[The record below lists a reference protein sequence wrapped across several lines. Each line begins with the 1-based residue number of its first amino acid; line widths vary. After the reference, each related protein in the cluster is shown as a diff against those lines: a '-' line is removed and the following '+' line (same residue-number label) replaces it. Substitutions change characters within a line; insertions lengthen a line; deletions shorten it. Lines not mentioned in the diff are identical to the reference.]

1 MNKIQYKKSV
11 VAVVLV
17 IVTVILIYTFL
28 SNQKKDYLSSHI
40 TQPDLSKSE
49 LKNLPVSPENKRVD
63 LKKPVFSNPTKIDN
77 ILFPVTNLKQA
88 ILLGNDDGRP
98 LQVVYTLL
106 PESKNRIIDWNGG
119 KVETR
124 TIQYLAYFDH
134 RLIEYAY
141 DWYAQADD
149 GSVWYFGEEVFN
161 LSEGVLTDKHG
172 TWLADKDGPVAMIMP
187 ANPKTG
193 DVYRVENI
201 PGVAFEEVAV
211 KSINQT
217 IEGPLG
223 KVSGCMIGSQLHDNG
238 SYSDKIFCPNYGE
251 FFTEKDLDLEALAIA
266 IPADTLNKKIP
277 IQLSSLSDSVFN
289 IYNAL
294 EKNDW
299 KSIQNEVRNIK
310 TQWSTLHYNSDKIS
324 NKFIAKMNRAIK
336 NIDGDELEPAS
347 LAQHKIGTMSGAIDI
362 AFSSLDIA
370 MRYSSSTD
378 IDIARIPV
386 WSMKTIIDANALE
399 HGFLLSDVKALELL
413 FERVEYAMNN
423 NEAKKMSSFVKDL
436 RLAVDAEDYN
446 KVKSIA
452 QEMLKTFSK

>member
-17 IVTVILIYTFL
+17 MVTVILIYTFS
-28 SNQKKDYLSSHI
+28 SNQKKDYLSSNI

-49 LKNLPVSPENKRVD
+49 LRNLPVSPENKRVD

-134 RLIEYAY
+134 RLIEYAH

-172 TWLADKDGPVAMIMP
+172 TWLTDKDSSISMIMP
-187 ANPKTG
+187 ANPKVG

-201 PGVAFEEVAV
+201 PGVAFEEIEV
-211 KSINQT
+211 KSTNQ
-217 IEGPLG
+217 IIDGPLS
-223 KVSGCMIGSQLHDNG
+223 KVTGCMVGAQLHDNG

-266 IPADTLNKKIP
+266 IPADRLNKKAP
-277 IQLSSLSDSVFN
+277 AQLSSLSDSAFN
-289 IYNAL
+289 IYKSL
-294 EKNDW
+294 ENNDW
-299 KSIQNEVRNIK
+299 GTVQNDIKNIK
-310 TQWSTLHYNSDKIS
+310 TQWSTLQYGSDKIS
-324 NKFIAKMNRAIK
+324 NKFIAQMNRAIK

-347 LAQHKIGTMSGAIDI
+347 LAQHKIGTMNGAIDVTF
-362 AFSSLDIA
+362 ASLDIA

-423 NEAKKMSSFVKDL
+423 NEAEKMSSLVKGL
-436 RLAVDAEDYN
+436 RLAVEAEDYN